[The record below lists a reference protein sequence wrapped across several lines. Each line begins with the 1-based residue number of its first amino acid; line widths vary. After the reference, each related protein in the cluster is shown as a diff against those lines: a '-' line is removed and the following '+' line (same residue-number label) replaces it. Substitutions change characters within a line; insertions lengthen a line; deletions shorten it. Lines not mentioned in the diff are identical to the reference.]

1 MALKIGL
8 TGGIGSGK
16 STVAKL
22 FEVFGVPVYYA
33 DQAAKRLL
41 NEDEGLIASIR
52 KLFGESAYVDGKIN
66 RRFLASIVF
75 NDPLKL
81 AQLNA
86 LVHPVTI
93 ADGNQWLSEQQTSY
107 AIKEAAL
114 IFESKVD
121 GYLDYVIGVFAPKP
135 LRIQRAMK
143 RDQIT
148 SEDVLA
154 RMKRQMDEDEKMR
167 LCDFII
173 TNDESQPIIPQ
184 ALKIH
189 QQLLTLAG
197 N

>member
-52 KLFGESAYVDGKIN
+52 KLFGENAYVEGKIN
-66 RRFLASIVF
+66 RQYLAALVF
-75 NDPLKL
+75 NDTLKL

-93 ADGNQWLSEQQTSY
+93 ADGNKWLNEQQTPY

-121 GYLDYVIGVFAPKP
+121 SYLDYVIGVYSPMP

-148 SEDVLA
+148 SEDVMA
-154 RMKRQMDEDEKMR
+154 RMKRQMDEEEKMS

-189 QQLLTLAG
+189 QQLLDLAK
-197 N
+197 

>member
-22 FEVFGVPVYYA
+22 FEVLGVPVYYA

-41 NEDEGLIASIR
+41 NEDEGLKHSIK
-52 KLFGESAYVDGKIN
+52 KLFGENAYVEGKVN
-66 RRFLASIVF
+66 RQYLAAIVF

-93 ADGNQWLSEQQTSY
+93 ADGNKWLSLQAAPY

-121 GYLDYVIGVFAPKP
+121 NFLDYVIGVYAPAP

-143 RDQIT
+143 RDHIT

-167 LCDFII
+167 LCDFVI
-173 TNDESQPIIPQ
+173 TNDESIPVIPQ
-184 ALKIH
+184 ALHIH
-189 QQLLTLAG
+189 KLLLELAK
-197 N
+197 

>member
-52 KLFGESAYVDGKIN
+52 KLYGEDSYVEGKIN
-66 RRFLASIVF
+66 RQFLAAIVF

-81 AQLNA
+81 TQLNA

-93 ADGNQWLSEQQTSY
+93 ADGNKWLNEQQTPY

-114 IFESKVD
+114 IFESKVNI
-121 GYLDYVIGVFAPKP
+121 YLDYVIGVYAPRS
-135 LRIQRAMK
+135 LRIQRTMK

-154 RMKRQMDEDEKMR
+154 RMKRQMDEEEKMR
-167 LCDFII
+167 MCDFII
-173 TNDESQPIIPQ
+173 TNDENVPIIPQ

-189 QQLLTLAG
+189 QELLKRSK
-197 N
+197 